1 MDKRFTLAVFA
12 CLTSLILCAG
22 ASAQTLTPGKEVPRE
37 GLKSLVKEFGKK
49 DKTKKFQGEYISKFW
64 LNLMKKAGAFDPD
77 EEDEAA
83 GNGGSAAGAASDG
96 SAAAAGESGSKTKS
110 DAETEAMLK
119 AMEKLEGMLLAEY
132 EDCSEALKAEFNA
145 RVAALLEG
153 VSLLGEE
160 ELEDDQTHQKAKGY
174 IYGGY
179 SGGDTVKDLVIY
191 SPEGSALLCIY
202 GVIPLSA
209 LLDSK
214 N

>member
-77 EEDEAA
+77 EEDEVA
-83 GNGGSAAGAASDG
+83 GNGGSAAGS
-96 SAAAAGESGSKTKS
+96 AAAGESGSKTKS

-119 AMEKLEGMLLAEY
+119 AMDKLEGMLLAEY

-160 ELEDDQTHQKAKGY
+160 ELEDDETHQKAKGY

>member
-1 MDKRFTLAVFA
+1 MDKKFTLAVFA

-77 EEDEAA
+77 EEDEVA
-83 GNGGSAAGAASDG
+83 GNGGSAAGS
-96 SAAAAGESGSKTKS
+96 AAAGESGSKTKS

-132 EDCSEALKAEFNA
+132 EGCSEALKAEFNA

-160 ELEDDQTHQKAKGY
+160 ELEDDETHQKAKGY

-179 SGGDTVKDLVIY
+179 SGGGTVKDLVIY

-209 LLDSK
+209 LLDGK

>member
-77 EEDEAA
+77 EEDEVA
-83 GNGGSAAGAASDG
+83 GNGGSAAGS
-96 SAAAAGESGSKTKS
+96 AAAGESGSKTKS

-119 AMEKLEGMLLAEY
+119 AMDKLEGMLLAEY

-160 ELEDDQTHQKAKGY
+160 ELEDDETHQKAKGY

-202 GVIPLSA
+202 GVIPVSA
-209 LLDSK
+209 LLDEAATK
-214 N
+214 QQ

>member
-1 MDKRFTLAVFA
+1 MDKKFTLAVFA

-77 EEDEAA
+77 EEDEVA
-83 GNGGSAAGAASDG
+83 GNGGSAAGS
-96 SAAAAGESGSKTKS
+96 AAAGESGSKTKS

-119 AMEKLEGMLLAEY
+119 AMDKLEGMLLAEY

-160 ELEDDQTHQKAKGY
+160 ELEDDETHQKAKGY

-179 SGGDTVKDLVIY
+179 SGGGTVKDLVIY

-209 LLDSK
+209 LLDGK

>member
-83 GNGGSAAGAASDG
+83 GNGGSAAGS
-96 SAAAAGESGSKTKS
+96 AAAGESGSKTKS

-132 EDCSEALKAEFNA
+132 EGCSEALKAEFNA

-160 ELEDDQTHQKAKGY
+160 ELEDDETHQKAKGY

-209 LLDSK
+209 LLDEAATK
-214 N
+214 QQ

>member
-1 MDKRFTLAVFA
+1 MDKKFTLAVFA

-83 GNGGSAAGAASDG
+83 GNGGSAAGS
-96 SAAAAGESGSKTKS
+96 AAAGESGSKTKS

-119 AMEKLEGMLLAEY
+119 AMDKLEGMLLAEY
-132 EDCSEALKAEFNA
+132 EGCSEALKAEFNA

-160 ELEDDQTHQKAKGY
+160 ELEDDETHQKAKGY

-209 LLDSK
+209 LLDGK